1 MQLDQAVKIIK
12 SACELCIAS
21 GKITTL
27 EDTKALITAFDI
39 ITNELETKKVSEKNN
54 IKDDTK

>member
-1 MQLDQAVKIIK
+1 MEKEQALKILK
-12 SACELCIAS
+12 SSCEICISS

-27 EDTKALITAFDI
+27 EDANAIITAFQI
-39 ITNELETKKVSEKNN
+39 IAQELETKKVSEKNN